1 MQKQQELSLRHLARS
16 IHLSG
21 STRVAA
27 HDAAG
32 ILTRNIQAAVVATAI
47 ADDDFCMI
55 CHPLQREQPGEAL
68 IEAVCFVQD
77 RNDDAELRTVRQ
89 ELRRNCYPG
98 PRYSHSNDL
107 QC

>member
-1 MQKQQELSLRHLARS
+1 MQKQQKLSLRRPACG

-21 STRVAA
+21 STHVAV

-32 ILTRNIQAAVVATAI
+32 ILTGNFQTAVVATAI
-47 ADDDFCMI
+47 ADDDFSMV

-77 RNDDAELRTVRQ
+77 RNDDAELWAVRQ

-98 PRYSHSNDL
+98 LRYSHSNDL